1 MSFDFEMLIR
11 PEEMFEYL
19 SGKGSHQ
26 SPNFWPGTLT
36 FLLVTP
42 LLAAAL
48 LPFGISEVKRIARR
62 RFTSRHT
69 NVSSG
74 TVVNIFRPKAKRA
87 MLIKKLS

>member
-19 SGKGSHQ
+19 GGKGSHQ
-26 SPNFWPGTLT
+26 LPNYRLGTLT

-48 LPFGISEVKRIARR
+48 LPFGTKRSIARK

-69 NVSSG
+69 KVSSG

>member
-1 MSFDFEMLIR
+1 MSFDTEMFIR
-11 PEEMFEYL
+11 PEEMFQDL
-19 SGKGSHQ
+19 GGKRSHQ
-26 SPNFWPGTLT
+26 LPNFRLGTLT

-42 LLAAAL
+42 LLAAVL
-48 LPFGISEVKRIARR
+48 LPFAKEANVSQEKK

-69 NVSSG
+69 KVSSG

>member
-19 SGKGSHQ
+19 GGKGSHQ
-26 SPNFWPGTLT
+26 LPNFRLGTLT

-48 LPFGISEVKRIARR
+48 LPFG
-62 RFTSRHT
+62 
-69 NVSSG
+69 
-74 TVVNIFRPKAKRA
+74 KAK
-87 MLIKKLS
+87 